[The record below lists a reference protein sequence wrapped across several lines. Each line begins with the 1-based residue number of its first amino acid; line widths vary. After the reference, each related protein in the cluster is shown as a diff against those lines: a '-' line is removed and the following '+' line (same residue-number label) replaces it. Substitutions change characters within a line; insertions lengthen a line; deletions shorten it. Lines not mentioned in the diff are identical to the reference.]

1 MLAHVLQAILAP
13 VLVFGLVIFIHEF
26 GHFVAAKAL
35 GVYAPRFSIGFG
47 PAIFR
52 TRRGET
58 EYVLAWLPIGG
69 YVRMASRH
77 DAETAFLEGGSEE
90 SNAKQATDPDYD
102 PNAMIPFGPKPVPED
117 RWFESKPLW
126 ARVTIMIAG
135 VVMNTVLAIVVATGI
150 ALHYGVVM
158 YPASVIG
165 AVRVP
170 PAVPQMAQLQAGDS
184 ILAVNGH
191 GVHDWDEVGDRIFE
205 SAGKIELTT
214 QRGHVTIPLKSDS
227 TVIAIAQALI
237 PYLPPVID
245 TVFPNDR
252 AMQGG
257 LQRGDSI
264 TSVGGHPVRS
274 WGEVVE
280 QVSSSPEKQLVF
292 TVQRGTATQTLTITP
307 KAVADLDSVN
317 ATPGNATPVRTVGK
331 IGAGAKNPVYRASVG
346 LGPALRWGLARTKS
360 SAGTVF
366 TILHQIGSGQR
377 SVSELGGPIA
387 ITRSAVSAARVG
399 FDELLGLIVL
409 LSINVAVLN
418 LLPIPILD
426 GGQILINVLESAK
439 GTPFSMRT
447 REYILRFGLVAI
459 ALLFVIV
466 MYNDTR
472 AGFASLFG
480 WISRLF
486 GA

>member
-1 MLAHVLQAILAP
+1 MLGHVVQAILAP
-13 VLVFGLVIFIHEF
+13 LLVFGLVIFVHEF
-26 GHFVAAKAL
+26 GHFIAAKAL

-47 PAIFR
+47 PAIFS

-77 DAETAFLEGGSEE
+77 DAEAAFLEGGNEE
-90 SNAKQATDPDYD
+90 SNARTEADPDYD

-117 RWFESKPLW
+117 RWYESKPLW

-150 ALHYGVVM
+150 ALHYGVVV
-158 YPASVIG
+158 YPSSVIG

-170 PAVPQMAQLQAGDS
+170 ATVPQMAQLQAGDS

-191 GVHDWDEVGDRIFE
+191 AVRDWDQVGDQVFA
-205 SAGKIELTT
+205 SAGKLELTT
-214 QRGHVTIPLKSDS
+214 QRGTVEIPLKSDS
-227 TVIAIAQALI
+227 TVIAIATALI

-257 LQRGDSI
+257 LRRGDSI

-280 QVSSSPEKQLVF
+280 QVSASPEHALEFV
-292 TVQRGTATQTLTITP
+292 VQRASARETLTVTP
-307 KAVADLDSVN
+307 KAFADLDSLKQG
-317 ATPGNATPVRTVGK
+317 TQHIVGK
-331 IGAGAKNPVYRASVG
+331 IGAGAKNPVYRTSVG
-346 LGPALRWGLARTKS
+346 LGPALRWGLAKTRA

-366 TILHQIGSGQR
+366 TILHQIGNGQR
-377 SVSELGGPIA
+377 SVRELGGPIA
-387 ITRSAVSAARVG
+387 ITRQAVSAAQVG

-439 GTPFSMRT
+439 GSPFSMRT

-472 AGFASLFG
+472 AGFASFFG